1 MVVEAAVNVLGIDPG
16 KDGAAVL
23 VRDDGSTSSLLLA
36 EIVSGRRW
44 EAIHP
49 EVTGWLRVQVQHWT
63 IQRAVLEL
71 HGGRPGEGAASA
83 RTIGIGW
90 GLWLGAL
97 SMLQIPVIMPT
108 PQRWQRA
115 LLGDLAGE
123 TKERSVAYA
132 RQHLPGLELMPG
144 RRRKPHD
151 GLADAGCLAL
161 YGRTHH
167 A

>member
-1 MVVEAAVNVLGIDPG
+1 MIVLGIDPG

-23 VRDDGSTSSLLLA
+23 LREDGQVHALLVA
-36 EIVSGRRW
+36 EIVAGRRW
-44 EAIHP
+44 EAVHP
-49 EVTGWLRVQVQHWT
+49 EIARWLREVHYCWH
-63 IQRAVLEL
+63 IERAVLEL

-97 SMLQIPVIMPT
+97 SALSIPVVMPT
-108 PQRWQRA
+108 PQRWQKA

-123 TKERSVAYA
+123 SKERSIAYA
-132 RQHLPGLELMPG
+132 RQHLPGLDLTPG

-161 YGRTHH
+161 YGRSHH